1 MGSPWRAS
9 CYRVVRRRV
18 GSGRGRA
25 RELPRRECTQCQTQ
39 SFPNDENDFL
49 CARAR
54 SLSVCG
60 DAAHLCCVRG
70 PSAPSGNSA
79 LWPRKALEIAGAST
93 ELPSPGEAYFSTTS
107 KLHIVHA
114 RSISKRV
121 KNGHA
126 TLDHRTTSEVRVCN
140 ILCVCVGACVT
151 SCAENKRGNVSG
163 CMCEHKPEPAYT
175 LL

>member
-1 MGSPWRAS
+1 M
-9 CYRVVRRRV
+9 
-18 GSGRGRA
+18 RA
-25 RELPRRECTQCQTQ
+25 RGLCQCVETQRTCAACVVQVLQVETLRCGPERRWK
-39 SFPNDENDFL
+39 L
-49 CARAR
+49 
-54 SLSVCG
+54 L
-60 DAAHLCCVRG
+60 
-70 PSAPSGNSA
+70 
-79 LWPRKALEIAGAST
+79 GAST

-163 CMCEHKPEPAYT
+163 CMCEHKPEPASHAPLILPFRRSSASSRT
-175 LL
+175 RLPSLDRVATSHSACGGLSLLAPSDIVRGA